1 MDNIVLDIKTG
12 KISEGQ
18 PMAQVN
24 EPDDIAL
31 ANLRSRRNAL
41 LAQSDWTQLP
51 DAQIPNATAWATYR
65 QALRDLPVTT
75 DIHNPIFPS
84 KPE

>member
-12 KISEGQ
+12 QISEGQ

-31 ANLRSRRNAL
+31 ANLRSRRNA
-41 LAQSDWTQLP
+41 
-51 DAQIPNATAWATYR
+51 
-65 QALRDLPVTT
+65 
-75 DIHNPIFPS
+75 H
-84 KPE
+84 

>member
-12 KISEGQ
+12 QISEGQ

-51 DAQIPNATAWATYR
+51 DAQISNATVWATYR

-75 DIHNPIFPS
+75 DIHNPVFPN

>member
-1 MDNIVLDIKTG
+1 MMDTVINAKTG
-12 KISEGQ
+12 EITTQESPAIVQES
-18 PMAQVN
+18 
-24 EPDDIAL
+24 DDIAL

-51 DAQIPNATAWATYR
+51 DAQISNATVWATYR

-75 DIHNPIFPS
+75 DIHNPVFPN